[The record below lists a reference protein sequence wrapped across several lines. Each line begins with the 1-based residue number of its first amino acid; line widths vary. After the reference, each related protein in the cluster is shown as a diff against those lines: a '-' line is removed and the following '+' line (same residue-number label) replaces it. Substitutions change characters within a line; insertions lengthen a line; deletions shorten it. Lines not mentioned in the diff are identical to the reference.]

1 MRFLVADDSPVMR
14 RLLEVTLSSWG
25 YDVVLAEDGAQAW
38 ECLQADDAPPLA
50 ILDWIMPAYT
60 GPEVCRMLRGRKSGR
75 YTYVL
80 LLTSKNQREDIV
92 EGMCAGADDYIVK
105 PFDRHEMEVRVRAG
119 RRIVDLQAELMK
131 V

>member
-14 RLLEVTLSSWG
+14 RLLQVTLSGWG

-38 ECLQADDAPPLA
+38 ECLQGPAAPDMA
-50 ILDWIMPAYT
+50 ILDWIMPEYT
-60 GPEVCRMLRGRKSGR
+60 GPEVCRMLRSRKGGK

-92 EGMCAGADDYIVK
+92 EGMGAGADDYIVK
-105 PFDRHEMEVRVRAG
+105 PFDKHEMEVRVRAG
-119 RRIVDLQAELMK
+119 GGLSICRPN
-131 V
+131 